1 MEKKRYL
8 RFTRDFEVEKG
19 VPIFFFKKGKDYEVI
34 KETEHDYVV
43 INEFKNSHYV
53 EKSFISSNIFTVI
66 DTVPA
71 LVETI
76 NMTVWTNGQAIRKY
90 VGQDKKKH
98 TKDKKG
104 WFKGNAVITIVKE
117 EEIV

>member
-1 MEKKRYL
+1 MEKRYL
-8 RFTRDFEVEKG
+8 RFTKDIPLEEG
-19 VPIFFFKKGKDYEVI
+19 INIFYFKKGKDYEVI
-34 KETEHDYVV
+34 KETELNYVV
-43 INEFKNSHYV
+43 VNEFKHNHYL
-53 EKSFISSNIFTVI
+53 EKSFISSNVFTVI

-90 VGQDKKKH
+90 VGQDKKKD